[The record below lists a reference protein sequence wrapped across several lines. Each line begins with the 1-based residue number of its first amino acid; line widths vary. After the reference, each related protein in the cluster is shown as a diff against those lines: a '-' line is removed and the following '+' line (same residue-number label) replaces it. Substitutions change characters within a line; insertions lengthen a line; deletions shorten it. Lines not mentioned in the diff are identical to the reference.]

1 MPTLNW
7 IGKEAVVKHHKE
19 VPFRLLEPVLEL
31 SCEKVG
37 ADGTAA
43 SGNLIVQGDNLH
55 ALKAL
60 LPRYAGQV
68 KCIYIDPP
76 YNTGNEGWVYNDNVN
91 SPEIRKW
98 LGEVVGKEGETLD
111 RHDRWLCMMYPRL
124 VLLRQFL
131 RDDGAIFIS
140 LDDNEVG
147 PLRLLLD
154 EIFGS
159 KNFVTTIAW
168 QKIFTIKNSAKHFS
182 EMHDYVVV
190 YSKKKDVWKRNL
202 LPRSSSAEDDYS
214 NPDNDERGDWT
225 SNALQSRNY
234 YSKGTYS
241 ITCPG
246 GRVIEG
252 PPRGTYWRMEE
263 EKLWELDRDNRVWW
277 GKSKNNSPRIK
288 KFLDEAKEGVVPS
301 TWWEHRFAGTNS
313 GAKTE
318 LREILGE
325 QEQELFNTP
334 KPWQLIQRILQVAT
348 DKDSIVM
355 DSFSGSGSTAHAVLK
370 QNARDGGTRKF
381 ILIEMKEDVAVEV
394 TAKRVS
400 KVIAGYPYTGTSRE
414 ELLREKITFT
424 SIKNAEEILERVS
437 VIEETEKDRFTRI
450 KKEVKDGELV
460 VTGELDVEEELP
472 GLGGGFQFCR
482 LSGEPLFD
490 ADGQIRSDVKF
501 AQLAEFVWFAE
512 TGTGFT
518 GTADSP
524 LLGVH
529 EGRAIYLLYN
539 GILKDKSVGGGNVL
553 TGPVFDVL
561 PKFAGPKVI
570 YAAANRMGAR
580 AAREGITFK
589 QTPYALEV

>member
-7 IGKEAVVKHHKE
+7 IGKDAVVKHHKE
-19 VPFRLLEPVLEL
+19 VPFRLLEPVPEL

-37 ADGTAA
+37 AGETANCAAA

-111 RHDRWLCMMYPRL
+111 RHDRWLCMIYPRL

-131 RDDGAIFIS
+131 REDGAIFVSI
-140 LDDNEVG
+140 DDNEVAT
-147 PLRLLLD
+147 LRLLMD
-154 EIFGS
+154 EIFGA
-159 KNFVTTIAW
+159 KNFVATVLW
-168 QKIFTIKNSAKHFS
+168 QKIFSPKNSARHLS
-182 EMHDYVVV
+182 EDHDYIVV
-190 YSKKKDVWKRNL
+190 YASNAEKWKPNL
-202 LPRSSSAEDDYS
+202 LPRTEGADARYKDT
-214 NPDNDERGDWT
+214 GDTKGPWT
-225 SNALQSRNY
+225 SSDLTARNY
-234 YSKGTYS
+234 YSLGTYS
-241 ITCPG
+241 VISPS
-246 GRVIEG
+246 GRVIDG
-252 PPRGTYWRMEE
+252 PPSGRYWTISKESFE
-263 EKLWELDRDNRVWW
+263 TLEKEGRIWW
-277 GKSKNNSPRIK
+277 GKKGNNMPRLKRYLSDVKEGIVPQTMWFYK
-288 KFLDEAKEGVVPS
+288 DVGHTQEAKKELLELVD
-301 TWWEHRFAGTNS
+301 FATS
-313 GAKTE
+313 DDVF
-318 LREILGE
+318 I
-325 QEQELFNTP
+325 TP
-334 KPWQLIQRILQVAT
+334 KPTRLIQRILQIAT
-348 DKDSIVM
+348 DKDSIVL
-355 DSFSGSGSTAHAVLK
+355 DSFAGSGTTGHAVLK
-370 QNARDGGTRKF
+370 QNVEDGGNRRF
-381 ILIEMKEDVAVEV
+381 IQVEMLPEVAS
-394 TAKRVS
+394 TITAGRAKRAISGYTNAKGETVS
-400 KVIAGYPYTGTSRE
+400 
-414 ELLREKITFT
+414 
-424 SIKNAEEILERVS
+424 
-437 VIEETEKDRFTRI
+437 
-450 KKEVKDGELV
+450 
-460 VTGELDVEEELP
+460 

-482 LSGEPLFD
+482 LSAEPLFD

-512 TGTGFT
+512 TGTGLDT
-518 GTADSP
+518 QLRGTADSP
-524 LLGVH
+524 LLGIH

-539 GILKDKSVGGGNVL
+539 GILKDKSVAGGNVL

>member
-19 VPFRLLEPVLEL
+19 VSFRLLEPVPEL

-37 ADGTAA
+37 AGGTANCAAA

-111 RHDRWLCMMYPRL
+111 RHDRWLSMMYPRL

-131 RDDGAIFIS
+131 REDGAIFVSI
-140 LDDNEVG
+140 DDNEVAT
-147 PLRLLLD
+147 LRLLMD
-154 EIFGS
+154 EIFGA
-159 KNFVTTIAW
+159 KNFVATVLW
-168 QKIFTIKNSAKHFS
+168 QKIFSPKNSARHLS
-182 EMHDYVVV
+182 EDHDYIVV
-190 YSKKKDVWKRNL
+190 YASNADKWKPNL
-202 LPRSSSAEDDYS
+202 LPRGDDAKARYKDDGD
-214 NPDNDERGDWT
+214 PRGPWT
-225 SNALQSRNY
+225 SGDLQARNY
-234 YSKGTYS
+234 YSEGTYPV
-241 ITCPG
+241 TCPS
-246 GRVIEG
+246 GRVISG
-252 PPRGTYWRMEE
+252 PGKGMYWRVS
-263 EKLWELDRDNRVWW
+263 KANFDRLNQEGRIWW
-277 GKSKNNSPRIK
+277 GESGNNMPRLK
-288 KFLDEAKEGVVPS
+288 RYLSDVKDGVVPQ
-301 TWWEHRFAGTNS
+301 TMWFYKDVGHTQE
-313 GAKTE
+313 AKKE
-318 LREILGE
+318 LL
-325 QEQELFNTP
+325 ELVDFNTSDDVFITP
-334 KPWQLIQRILQVAT
+334 KPTRLIQRILQIAT
-348 DKDSIVM
+348 DKDSIVL
-355 DSFSGSGSTAHAVLK
+355 DSFAGSGTTGHAVLK
-370 QNARDGGTRKF
+370 QNIEDGGNRRF
-381 ILIEMKEDVAVEV
+381 IQVEMLPEVAS
-394 TAKRVS
+394 TITAGRAKRA
-400 KVIAGYPYTGTSRE
+400 ITGYT
-414 ELLREKITFT
+414 
-424 SIKNAEEILERVS
+424 NAKGQ
-437 VIEETEKDRFTRI
+437 T
-450 KKEVKDGELV
+450 
-460 VTGELDVEEELP
+460 VE

-482 LSGEPLFD
+482 LSADPLFD

-524 LLGVH
+524 LLGIH